1 MPLNLRLAVLIIAL
15 ILAVFVI
22 RILHKRM
29 IPVKYS
35 LLWGIGVIILLFL
48 AIWPNSLI
56 VLANLVGFQT
66 VSNMVIGV
74 LLVILFFITMSLT
87 VIVSAQKRKITLLVQ
102 EISLLK
108 SEIKK

>member
-15 ILAVFVI
+15 ILAVVVI

-74 LLVILFFITMSLT
+74 LLVILFFNY
-87 VIVSAQKRKITLLVQ
+87 VINCYCFCSEAKNNIISAGNFIV
-102 EISLLK
+102 
-108 SEIKK
+108 KK

>member
-1 MPLNLRLAVLIIAL
+1 MPLNLRLGVLIIAL
-15 ILAVFVI
+15 VLAVVVI
-22 RILHKRM
+22 RILHKGR

-35 LLWGIGVIILLFL
+35 LLWVLGVLILLFL
-48 AIWPNSLI
+48 AIFPNALI
-56 VLANLVGFQT
+56 KIANLVGFQT

>member
-15 ILAVFVI
+15 ILAVVVI

-74 LLVILFFITMSLT
+74 LLVILFFITNIR
-87 VIVSAQKRKITLLVQ
+87 VGKEYA
-102 EISLLK
+102 ISPTIMAVKTCQNLR
-108 SEIKK
+108 

>member
-15 ILAVFVI
+15 ILAVVVI

-66 VSNMVIGV
+66 VSNMVI
-74 LLVILFFITMSLT
+74 LYNYVINCYCFCSEAKNNIISAGNFI
-87 VIVSAQKRKITLLVQ
+87 VKKRNK
-102 EISLLK
+102 EIGGT
-108 SEIKK
+108 